1 MVSVF
6 AEIVR
11 NSCPRHLFFP
21 TSPVFPEFNPVKF
34 MLGYFLSS
42 LLTLPLREAVY

>member
-21 TSPVFPEFNPVKF
+21 TSPVFPEFDPVKI
-34 MLGYFLSS
+34 MLEFFQSA